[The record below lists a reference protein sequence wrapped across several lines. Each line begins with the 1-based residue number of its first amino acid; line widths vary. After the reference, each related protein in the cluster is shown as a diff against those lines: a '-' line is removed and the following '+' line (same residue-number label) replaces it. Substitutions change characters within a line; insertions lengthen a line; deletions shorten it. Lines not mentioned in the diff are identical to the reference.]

1 MEVDFPIF
9 LRRTYKSSRT
19 RANDKMKIQKQ
30 TPRAR
35 GVDLSRLVRFFL
47 SLLDPLAST
56 GPVRSYSSG
65 RSSREPIPLIKR
77 KTALKTLHLGLS
89 WRRLLKEF
97 YSFLRETARTCLM
110 RWNGTLLSSGVKFLD
125 KQSLSYFDK
134 VVVALLLFPLGLLHK
149 LGFKIVFFF
158 GEALYLNQ
166 SITHRLLHAQNVLL
180 RIDDDSIEFCLIMN
194 ILDSFDDTKGSFGR
208 CDASGD
214 SAHFVAN
221 VESCGTP
228 P

>member
-1 MEVDFPIF
+1 
-9 LRRTYKSSRT
+9 
-19 RANDKMKIQKQ
+19 
-30 TPRAR
+30 
-35 GVDLSRLVRFFL
+35 
-47 SLLDPLAST
+47 
-56 GPVRSYSSG
+56 
-65 RSSREPIPLIKR
+65 
-77 KTALKTLHLGLS
+77 
-89 WRRLLKEF
+89 
-97 YSFLRETARTCLM
+97 M

-221 VESCGTP
+221 ATDQQPMTKTEAQ
-228 P
+228 